1 MNLNNYLIAAIFV
14 WTMFSITLAIR
25 SEILALHQ
33 QQIAK
38 TMKKMT
44 KGAYM

>member
-1 MNLNNYLIAAIFV
+1 MSLNNYLIVAIFS
-14 WTMFSITLAIR
+14 WTMLSILLAIR

-33 QQIAK
+33 QQIAR

-44 KGAYM
+44 KGAYV